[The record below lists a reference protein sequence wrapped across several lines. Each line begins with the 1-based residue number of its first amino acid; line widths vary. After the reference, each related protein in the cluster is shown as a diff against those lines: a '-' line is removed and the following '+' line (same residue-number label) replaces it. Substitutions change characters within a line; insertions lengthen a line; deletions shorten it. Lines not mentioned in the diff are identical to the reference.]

1 MDLETNIKELI
12 NSKREDDHWD
22 FKEQWH
28 DNKSDLLHDIIC
40 LANNRADRDAYLIF
54 GVRDKT
60 YEIIGIENDLNRKNQ
75 QKIIDFLKNIPFVS
89 GIRPSIEVKTI
100 MIENHELDI
109 LIVKNSYDTPYF
121 LLKDYSDKG
130 KIVKRYSIYT
140 RVKDTNTPKDSI
152 ADINQIEFLWKKR
165 FHLTSSPIIQFF
177 YMIENKDEWEDR
189 YDEKNQA
196 RVYHNI
202 YRPEFT
208 ITLNFEDDEGNK
220 MFYCFAQTDCRVFYG
235 ELIVKYFGTQLYSK
249 QLINLDG
256 RRFVT
261 VALENSFFKLDGK
274 RNYDYTY
281 KFLIRN
287 SEEDKLIRFLYNPD
301 NSDERF
307 AYQKHQKTYLEF
319 DSEKQKEEFEMYLL
333 SEKDKVIRNIN
344 QKVLEYLNYSIIRE
358 NTNEYS
364 IKAIAQE
371 LATAEV
377 FNEYF
382 EVFRIL

>member
-1 MDLETNIKELI
+1 MDLEIIIRNLI
-12 NSKREDDHWD
+12 DTKREDDYWD

-28 DNKSDLLHDIIC
+28 YNKADLLHDIIC
-40 LANNRADRDAYLIF
+40 LANNRVDKDAYLIL

-60 YEIIGIENDLNRKNQ
+60 YEIIGVEEDQNRKNQ
-75 QKIIDFLKNIPFVS
+75 QNVIDFLKNIPFVS

-130 KIVKRYSIYT
+130 KIVRRYSIYT

-177 YMIENKDEWEDR
+177 HMIENKDEWEER
-189 YDEKNQA
+189 YDEKTQS

-208 ITLNFEDDEGNK
+208 ITLNFENDEGNK
-220 MFYCFAQTDCRVFYG
+220 MFYCFEQTDCRVFYG
-235 ELIVKYFGTQLYSK
+235 ELIVWYFGTQLYSR
-249 QLINLDG
+249 QLIDLDG
-256 RRFVT
+256 RRFAT
-261 VALENSFFKLDGK
+261 ITLENSFFKLDGE

-281 KFLIRN
+281 KYLIKN
-287 SEEDKLIRFLYNPD
+287 SEEDKLIKFLYNPD
-301 NSDERF
+301 NSYERF
-307 AYQKHQKTYLEF
+307 AYQKHKRTYLEF
-319 DSEKQKEEFEMYLL
+319 NDEKQKENFE
-333 SEKDKVIRNIN
+333 
-344 QKVLEYLNYSIIRE
+344 EYLMDKKDEVIDAISKKVPEYLDSSIIKE
-358 NTNEYS
+358 NTNEFS

-371 LATAEV
+371 LATAEI

-382 EVFRIL
+382 DVFKIL

>member
-1 MDLETNIKELI
+1 MDLEIIIRNLI
-12 NSKREDDHWD
+12 DTKREDDYWD

-28 DNKSDLLHDIIC
+28 DNKADLLHDIIC
-40 LANNRADRDAYLIF
+40 LANNRVDKDAYLIL

-60 YEIIGIENDLNRKNQ
+60 YEIIGVEEDQNRKNQ
-75 QKIIDFLKNIPFVS
+75 QNVIDFLKNIPFVS

-130 KIVKRYSIYT
+130 KIVRRYSIYT

-177 YMIENKDEWEDR
+177 HMIENKDEWEER
-189 YDEKNQA
+189 YDEKTQS

-208 ITLNFEDDEGNK
+208 ITLNFENDEGNK
-220 MFYCFAQTDCRVFYG
+220 MFYCFEQTDCRVFYG
-235 ELIVKYFGTQLYSK
+235 ELIVWYFGTQLYSR
-249 QLINLDG
+249 QLIDLDG
-256 RRFVT
+256 RRFAT
-261 VALENSFFKLDGK
+261 ITLENSFFKLDGE

-281 KFLIRN
+281 KYLIKN
-287 SEEDKLIRFLYNPD
+287 SEEDKLIKFLYNPD
-301 NSDERF
+301 NSYERF
-307 AYQKHQKTYLEF
+307 AYQKHKRTYLEF
-319 DSEKQKEEFEMYLL
+319 NDEKQKENFE
-333 SEKDKVIRNIN
+333 
-344 QKVLEYLNYSIIRE
+344 EYLMDKKDEVIDAISKKVPEYLDSSIIKE
-358 NTNEYS
+358 NTNEFS

-371 LATAEV
+371 LATAEI

-382 EVFRIL
+382 DVFKIL

>member
-1 MDLETNIKELI
+1 MDLEIIIKELI
-12 NSKREDDHWD
+12 NSKREDDYWN

-28 DNKSDLLHDIIC
+28 DNKADLLHDIIC
-40 LANNRADRDAYLIF
+40 LANNRVDRDAYLIF

-60 YEIIGIENDLNRKNQ
+60 YEIIGIENDLSRKNQ
-75 QKIIDFLKNIPFVS
+75 QKIIDFLKNISFVG
-89 GIRPSIEVKTI
+89 GIRPSIEVKII
-100 MIENHELDI
+100 MIESHELDI

-130 KIVKRYSIYT
+130 KIVKKYFIYT

-177 YMIENKDEWEDR
+177 HMIENKNEWKER
-189 YDEKNQA
+189 YDEKTQSTI
-196 RVYHNI
+196 YHNI

-208 ITLNFEDDEGNK
+208 ITLNIEDDEGNE
-220 MFYCFAQTDCRVFYG
+220 MFYCFEQTDCKVFYG
-235 ELIVKYFGTQLYSK
+235 ELIVQYFGTQLYSRN
-249 QLINLDG
+249 LIELDG

-261 VALENSFFKLDGK
+261 VALENSFLKLDEEE
-274 RNYDYTY
+274 NYDYTY
-281 KFLIRN
+281 KYLIKN
-287 SEEDKLIRFLYNPD
+287 SKEDKLIQFLYNPD

-307 AYQKHQKTYLEF
+307 AYQKHRRTYLEF
-319 DSEKQKEEFEMYLL
+319 DSKKQKEEFEMSLF
-333 SEKDKVIRNIN
+333 SEKDKVIKDIN
-344 QKVLEYLNYSIIRE
+344 KKASEYLNYSIIKE

-364 IKAIAQE
+364 IKAIAKE

-382 EVFRIL
+382 KVFRIL

>member
-1 MDLETNIKELI
+1 MDLETIIKELI
-12 NSKREDDHWD
+12 NSKREDDYWD

-89 GIRPSIEVKTI
+89 GIRPSTEVKTI

-177 YMIENKDEWEDR
+177 HMIENKNEWEER
-189 YDEKNQA
+189 YDEKTQS

-208 ITLNFEDDEGNK
+208 ITLNIEDDEGNM
-220 MFYCFAQTDCRVFYG
+220 MFYCFEQTDCRVFYG
-235 ELIVKYFGTQLYSK
+235 ELVVQYFGTQLYSR
-249 QLINLDG
+249 QLIDLDG

-261 VALENSFFKLDGK
+261 ITLENSFLKLNGE

-281 KFLIRN
+281 KYLIKN
-287 SEEDKLIRFLYNPD
+287 SEEDKLIHFLYNPI

-307 AYQKHQKTYLEF
+307 AYQKHKRTYLEF
-319 DSEKQKEEFEMYLL
+319 DSENQKQDFEIFLI
-333 SEKDKVIRNIN
+333 SQKDKVISDIN
-344 QKVLEYLNYSIIRE
+344 KKIPEYLNYSLIKE

>member
-1 MDLETNIKELI
+1 MNLETIIKELI
-12 NSKREDDHWD
+12 NSKREDDYWD

-28 DNKSDLLHDIIC
+28 DNKADLLHDIIC
-40 LANNRADRDAYLIF
+40 LANNRVDKDAYLIF

-60 YEIIGIENDLNRKNQ
+60 YEIIGVENDQNRKNQ
-75 QKIIDFLKNIPFVS
+75 QKVIDFLKGIQFVS
-89 GIRPSIEVKTI
+89 GIRPSVEVKTI
-100 MIENHELDI
+100 KKDNRELDI

-165 FHLTSSPIIQFF
+165 FHLTSSPVLQFF
-177 YMIENKDEWEDR
+177 HMIENKNEWEER
-189 YDEKNQA
+189 YDEKTQS

-208 ITLNFEDDEGNK
+208 ITLNFDDDEGCK
-220 MFYCFAQTDCRVFYG
+220 MFYCFEQTDCRVFYG
-235 ELIVKYFGTQLYSK
+235 ELIVQYFGTQLYSK
-249 QLINLDG
+249 QLIDLDG
-256 RRFVT
+256 RRLVT
-261 VALENSFFKLDGK
+261 VALENSFFKLDGE

-287 SEEDKLIRFLYNPD
+287 SEEDKLIQFLYNPD

-307 AYQKHQKTYLEF
+307 AYQKHQRTYLEF
-319 DSEKQKEEFEMYLL
+319 DSEKQKEDFEMYLL
-333 SEKDKVIRNIN
+333 FEKDRVIKDIN
-344 QKVLEYLNYSIIRE
+344 QKVSEYLNYSIIKE

-382 EVFRIL
+382 EVFKIL

>member
-1 MDLETNIKELI
+1 MDLETIIKELI
-12 NSKREDDHWD
+12 NSKREDDYWD

-130 KIVKRYSIYT
+130 KTVKRYSIYT

-177 YMIENKDEWEDR
+177 HMIENKNEWEER
-189 YDEKNQA
+189 YDEKTQS

-208 ITLNFEDDEGNK
+208 ITLNIEDDEGNM
-220 MFYCFAQTDCRVFYG
+220 MFYCFEQTDCRVFYG
-235 ELIVKYFGTQLYSK
+235 ELVVQYFGTQLYSR
-249 QLINLDG
+249 QLIDLDG

-261 VALENSFFKLDGK
+261 ITLENSFLKLNRE

-281 KFLIRN
+281 KYLIKN
-287 SEEDKLIRFLYNPD
+287 SEEDKLIQFLYNPI

-307 AYQKHQKTYLEF
+307 AYQKHKRTYLEF
-319 DSEKQKEEFEMYLL
+319 DSENQKQDFEIFLI
-333 SEKDKVIRNIN
+333 SQKDKVISDIN
-344 QKVLEYLNYSIIRE
+344 KKISEYLNYSLIKE

>member
-1 MDLETNIKELI
+1 MNLETIIKELI
-12 NSKREDDHWD
+12 NSKREDDYWD

-28 DNKSDLLHDIIC
+28 NNKADLLHDIIC
-40 LANNRADRDAYLIF
+40 LANNRVDKDAYLIF

-60 YEIIGIENDLNRKNQ
+60 YEIIGVENDQNRKNQ
-75 QKIIDFLKNIPFVS
+75 QKVIDFLKGIQFVS

-100 MIENHELDI
+100 INNNHELDI
-109 LIVKNSYDTPYF
+109 LIIKNSYDTPYF

-130 KIVKRYSIYT
+130 QIVRRYSIYT
-140 RVKDTNTPKDSI
+140 RVKDTNTPKDGI

-165 FHLTSSPIIQFF
+165 FHLTTSPIIQFF
-177 YMIENKDEWEDR
+177 HMIENKNDWEER
-189 YDEKNQA
+189 YDEKTQS

-208 ITLNFEDDEGNK
+208 ITLNFDDDEGNK
-220 MFYCFAQTDCRVFYG
+220 MFYCFEQTDCRVFYG
-235 ELIVKYFGTQLYSK
+235 ELIVQYFGTQLYSK

-261 VALENSFFKLDGK
+261 VALENSFFKLDGE

-281 KFLIRN
+281 KYLIRN
-287 SEEDKLIRFLYNPD
+287 SEEDKLIQFLYNPD

-307 AYQKHQKTYLEF
+307 AYQKHQGTYLKF
-319 DSEKQKEEFEMYLL
+319 DSEKQKEDFEMYLL
-333 SEKDKVIRNIN
+333 SEKDKVIKDIN
-344 QKVLEYLNYSIIRE
+344 QKVPEYLNYSKIKE

-382 EVFRIL
+382 EMFRIL